1 MTSIREVV
9 GAEGP
14 RVVSNE
20 IYRRAQDGRM
30 LPAAPPSP
38 PTADLLTEHGF
49 DLARLL
55 EPAGSGCDE
64 HRGLAHRRGRRR
76 ARRYWGM
83 GGPGSRPL
91 PPRGAGAA
99 GAAAGRPGPGSAC
112 GRGSRG
118 GGAGVGV
125 TSWPVAA
132 VLAAAGTWWLPRLLG
147 PDRAHAERLAR
158 IEAVAAW
165 TEQVRDLMAAASGLQ
180 GAIASTAPI
189 APAPIRG
196 QVAALAE
203 RIRTDPQ
210 EALERFAAE
219 ADVPTADLVAVALGS
234 AAERHA
240 ADLGRLL
247 SGLAEAARDQAA
259 MLVRTAAGRARVR
272 TATRI
277 ITATTLALAA
287 LLMLFNPTYLAPFD
301 SVAGQGCSR

>member
-1 MTSIREVV
+1 MNTAALLTGAAGGVLAGTGAWVV
-9 GAEGP
+9 LAAALS
-14 RVVSNE
+14 R
-20 IYRRAQDGRM
+20 
-30 LPAAPPSP
+30 PAAPV
-38 PTADLLTEHGF
+38 
-49 DLARLL
+49 
-55 EPAGSGCDE
+55 
-64 HRGLAHRRGRRR
+64 RR
-76 ARRYWGM
+76 ARR
-83 GGPGSRPL
+83 L
-91 PPRGAGAA
+91 ADRGRVLRAAGAA
-99 GAAAGRPGPGSAC
+99 GAA
-112 GRGSRG
+112 
-118 GGAGVGV
+118 VLVWGV